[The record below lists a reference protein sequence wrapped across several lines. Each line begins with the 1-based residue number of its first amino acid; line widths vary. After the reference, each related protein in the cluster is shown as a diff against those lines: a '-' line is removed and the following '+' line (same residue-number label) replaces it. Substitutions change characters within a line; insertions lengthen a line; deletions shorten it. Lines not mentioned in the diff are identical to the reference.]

1 MKKLSLGVALVF
13 VCFIA
18 TTVSAQDFQKN
29 YQLSAG
35 GQVRIRNISGNI
47 MMSGYDGNAILITAT
62 KEGRDRDRVEVEDLS
77 SGNRID
83 VKVHYPE
90 RCNNCEA
97 SVNFEVKVPRSMNY
111 NFDSISSVSGS
122 VEISNISGNI
132 KASSVSGE
140 VKVREVS
147 GTVNASSV
155 SGEVNVEITKL
166 SGDDDMK
173 FSSVS
178 GEVDVRIPANLDATV
193 NMSTLSG
200 ELKTDFPLEIKKREK
215 YSPGTSA
222 SGRLGD
228 GTRRLH
234 LSSVSGSVSLTRM

>member
-1 MKKLSLGVALVF
+1 MKKAWLGVAFAF
-13 VCFIA
+13 VCLVA
-18 TTVSAQDFQKN
+18 GSASAQDFQKT
-29 YQLSAG
+29 YELGAG
-35 GQVRIRNISGNI
+35 GRVQISNISGDI
-47 MMSGYDGNAILITAT
+47 VVTGYDGSAILVTAT

-77 SGNRID
+77 SGNR
-83 VKVHYPE
+83 VQVRVRYPD
-90 RCNNCEA
+90 RCNNCDA
-97 SVNFEVKVPRSMNY
+97 SVSFQVKVPRTQNY
-111 NFDSISSVSGS
+111 DFDGINSVSGS
-122 VEISNISGNI
+122 IEINGLSGRL
-132 KASSVSGE
+132 KAASVSGE
-140 VKVREVS
+140 VKIKDVS

-178 GEVDVRIPANLDATV
+178 GSVDVRIPSYLDATV

-200 ELKTDFPLEIKKREK
+200 ELKTDFPLEVKKREK

-222 SGRLGD
+222 TGRLGD
-228 GTRRLH
+228 GSRRLH

>member
-1 MKKLSLGVALVF
+1 MKKAWLGVAFAF
-13 VCFIA
+13 VCLVGGSA
-18 TTVSAQDFQKN
+18 SAQDFQKS
-29 YQLSAG
+29 YEIGSG
-35 GQVRIRNISGNI
+35 GRVQISNISGDI
-47 MMSGYDGNAILITAT
+47 VVSGYDGNAILVTAT

-77 SGNRID
+77 SGNRVQ
-83 VKVHYPE
+83 VKVRYPD
-90 RCNNCEA
+90 RCNNCDVSVSFQVKIPR
-97 SVNFEVKVPRSMNY
+97 SVNYDIDGIN
-111 NFDSISSVSGS
+111 SVSGS
-122 VEISNISGNI
+122 IEISGISGRL
-132 KASSVSGE
+132 KAASVSGE
-140 VKVREVS
+140 VKIKDVS

-166 SGDDDMK
+166 AGDDDMK

-178 GEVDVRIPANLDATV
+178 GTVDVRIPSNLDATV

-200 ELKTDFPLEIKKREK
+200 DLKTDFPLEVKKREK

-228 GTRRLH
+228 GSRRLH

>member
-1 MKKLSLGVALVF
+1 MKRAWLGVALAF
-13 VCFIA
+13 VCLTAGSA
-18 TTVSAQDFQKN
+18 TAQDFQKA
-29 YQLSAG
+29 YEIGAG
-35 GQVRIRNISGNI
+35 GRVQISNISGDI
-47 MMSGYDGNAILITAT
+47 VVTGYEGRAILVTAT
-62 KEGRDRDRVEVEDLS
+62 KVGRDRDRVEVEDLS
-77 SGNRID
+77 SGNRVQ
-83 VKVHYPE
+83 VKVRYPV

-97 SVNFEVKVPRSMNY
+97 SVDFQVQVPRSMTY
-111 NFDSISSVSGS
+111 DFDGINSVSGS
-122 VEISNISGNI
+122 VTISGI
-132 KASSVSGE
+132 SGKLQAASVSGE
-140 VKVREVS
+140 VKIKDVS

-155 SGEVNVEITKL
+155 SGEVDVEITKL
-166 SGDDDMK
+166 AGDDDMK

-178 GEVDVRIPANLDATV
+178 GTVDVRIPSNLDATV

-200 ELKTDFPLEIKKREK
+200 DLKTDFPLEVKKREK

>member
-1 MKKLSLGVALVF
+1 MKRAWLGIALAF
-13 VCFIA
+13 LFLA
-18 TTVSAQDFQKN
+18 ASSAAAQDFQKT
-29 YQLSAG
+29 YELGAG
-35 GQVRIRNISGNI
+35 GRVQISNISGDI
-47 MMSGYDGNAILITAT
+47 VVTGYEGSAILVTAT

-77 SGNRID
+77 SGNRVQ
-83 VKVHYPE
+83 VKVRYPE

-97 SVNFEVKVPRSMNY
+97 SVNFQVKVPRTMTY
-111 NFDSISSVSGS
+111 DFDGINSVSGS
-122 VEISNISGNI
+122 IEISGISGRL
-132 KASSVSGE
+132 KAASVSGE
-140 VKVREVS
+140 VKIKDVS

-166 SGDDDMK
+166 AGDDDMK

-178 GEVDVRIPANLDATV
+178 GAVDVRIPANLDATV

-200 ELKTDFPLEIKKREK
+200 DLKTDFPLEVKKRERD
-215 YSPGTSA
+215 SPGMSA

-228 GTRRLH
+228 GSRRLH